1 MFFRK
6 AAFFSFVLATF
17 CSRLGAADTT
27 PAAQPDYVLQPYDLV
42 RVVVFQEPDLEREV
56 RLSPDTTITL
66 PLIQT
71 VDLKG
76 KTVREAQAIIRDLYD
91 RDYLVNPQI
100 NITVLEYAKVSVNV
114 LGSVNQ
120 PGSVVIPPD
129 QGLNLLDAIAHAG
142 GFSRLADRKSI
153 KLSRTAADGKTTTYV
168 INADDIIQSKSEDSW
183 SLQKGDV
190 IYVPEKLL

>member
-1 MFFRK
+1 MYFRK
-6 AAFFSFVLATF
+6 AASVVYVLAT
-17 CSRLGAADTT
+17 LTGTLYAADTT
-27 PAAQPDYVLQPYDLV
+27 PASQPDYVLQPYDLIK
-42 RVVVFQEPDLEREV
+42 VVVFQEPDLEREV
-56 RLSPDTTITL
+56 RLSPDTTVTL

-76 KTVREAQAIIRDLYD
+76 KTVREAQAIIRELYD

-100 NITVLEYAKVSVNV
+100 NITVEDYAKVSVNV

-142 GFSRLADRKSI
+142 PEQVRGLLALTKR
-153 KLSRTAADGKTTTYV
+153 
-168 INADDIIQSKSEDSW
+168 
-183 SLQKGDV
+183 
-190 IYVPEKLL
+190 